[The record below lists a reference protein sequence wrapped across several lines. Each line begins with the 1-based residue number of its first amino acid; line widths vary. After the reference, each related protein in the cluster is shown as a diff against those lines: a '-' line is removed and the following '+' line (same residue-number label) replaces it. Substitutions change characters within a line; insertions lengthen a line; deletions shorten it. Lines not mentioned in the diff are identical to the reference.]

1 MAANYKKGFGL
12 IGLLI
17 AVAIIGI
24 LAVGGLYSGTSG
36 EKKSSLEINRDALQ
50 RAEDLQ
56 KMVEE
61 RNRQT
66 EEAGATYPNNTI
78 ITSTECVARG
88 GEIVNTLSEPLSQI
102 TAENFIGR
110 ISGMRCPCIC
120 LKDGP

>member
-1 MAANYKKGFGL
+1 MNFYATKAKKGFGL

-24 LAVGGLYSGTSG
+24 LAVGGLYIGNNG
-36 EKKSSLEINRDALQ
+36 ERKSSLEINRDALQ

-102 TAENFIGR
+102 TAENEAFA
-110 ISGMRCPCIC
+110 CN
-120 LKDGP
+120 L